1 MRVIF
6 LDFDGVLHP
15 RISPDKLFVHVDRLS
30 HVLKDH
36 PDVKIVVSSSWR
48 ASHTIKQ
55 LCHFLGPLN

>member
-36 PDVKIVVSSSWR
+36 PDVKIVVSSSGALPMLSRSYATFWAR
-48 ASHTIKQ
+48 
-55 LCHFLGPLN
+55 